1 MCYHECFLFQ
11 CSTIVDYSYHI
22 LCLFLLKVI
31 REEWEKYLLSK
42 VELQTL
48 PKFNKKKKPK
58 ASKGFGILDGVIPS
72 VSGQKADV
80 SSISKLENDALLAA
94 AHEISKL
101 AKGNSDAGDGGTNKE
116 HGKESERSEGKKKK
130 PVFSKPDPESESSI
144 QSKTPALKHDGTHNE
159 QCMSIAGRV
168 LKNASDMDG
177 RILRKHD
184 QEPGNAQLSS
194 VFFHALENDKNIL
207 DILQPS
213 VIILYHPDIAFVREI
228 EVYKSENPSKRL
240 KIYFLFYENST
251 EVQKFEASI
260 RRENGAFESL
270 IRQKALMMLPVNQV

>member
-1 MCYHECFLFQ
+1 M
-11 CSTIVDYSYHI
+11 
-22 LCLFLLKVI
+22 FLLKVI

-42 VELQTL
+42 VELQAL
-48 PKFNKKKKPK
+48 PKFNKKKPK

-94 AHEISKL
+94 AHEVSKL
-101 AKGNSDAGDGGTNKE
+101 AKGNSDIGDGGTNKE
-116 HGKESERSEGKKKK
+116 HGKEREKCEGKKKK
-130 PVFSKPDPESESSI
+130 SVFSKPDPESETSI
-144 QSKTPALKHDGTHNE
+144 QSKTPTLKHDGTRNE
-159 QCMSIAGRV
+159 QSLSIAGHV
-168 LKNASDMDG
+168 FKSASESEYMDR

-184 QEPGNAQLSS
+184 QEPGNVQLSS

-213 VIILYHPDIAFVREI
+213 VIILYHANIAFVREI

-240 KIYFLFYENST
+240 KVYFLFYENST
-251 EVQKFEASI
+251 EVEKFEASI

-270 IRQKALMMLPVNQV
+270 IRQKSLMMVPVSQV